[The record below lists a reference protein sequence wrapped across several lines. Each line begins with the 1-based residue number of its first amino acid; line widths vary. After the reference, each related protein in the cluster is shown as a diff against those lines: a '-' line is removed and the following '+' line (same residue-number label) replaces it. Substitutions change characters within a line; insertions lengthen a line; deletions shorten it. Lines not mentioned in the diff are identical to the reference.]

1 MKNILKIATI
11 VLSVFSFTSVQAG
24 ELSVTGSAK
33 ASYTITSSDSNSG
46 AVESAKGLG
55 VANEFDLSASGELD
69 NGFTWSYQTQ
79 IDGATVQDDG
89 KLTMTTPY
97 GTVGMFISEGG
108 LEFSKKGAV
117 TANGDRASDTGFD
130 EGMVEEYSIGDV
142 NNIQYHLPAD
152 MLPYGITVKA
162 GYAPDTTASMNSV
175 NAQGSAS
182 TGAMSAAT
190 TAVTGK
196 QAAAG
201 MGRTMTAYQ
210 IGAEPIDGLTVGA
223 SYSDFGGLDAMA
235 QSPESGSW
243 YAQYVYGPATVAYG
257 QSYISH
263 AILSSATGDLIES
276 TEGRKM
282 SLSVL
287 VNDDLSVSY
296 SQEESQANH
305 QTAGTTDV
313 ELQSA
318 SLAAAYTMGGMTLA
332 VAQVQHENVGY
343 VADRDVNSTVFN
355 VTMAF

>member
-1 MKNILKIATI
+1 
-11 VLSVFSFTSVQAG
+11 
-24 ELSVTGSAK
+24 
-33 ASYTITSSDSNSG
+33 
-46 AVESAKGLG
+46 
-55 VANEFDLSASGELD
+55 
-69 NGFTWSYQTQ
+69 
-79 IDGATVQDDG
+79 
-89 KLTMTTPY
+89 
-97 GTVGMFISEGG
+97 
-108 LEFSKKGAV
+108 
-117 TANGDRASDTGFD
+117 
-130 EGMVEEYSIGDV
+130 
-142 NNIQYHLPAD
+142 
-152 MLPYGITVKA
+152 
-162 GYAPDTTASMNSV
+162 
-175 NAQGSAS
+175 
-182 TGAMSAAT
+182 MSAAT

-201 MGRTMTAYQ
+201 MGRTMTSYQ
-210 IGAEPIDGLTVGA
+210 VGAAPIDGLTVGA